1 MSQLLDCMRDEIR
14 VRHYSIRTEDAYLL
28 WARQFILFH
37 GNRHPAEMGGPEIAA
52 FLTHLAV
59 NREVA
64 ASTQNQALSAL
75 LFLYKAVL
83 DKPLGDVA
91 GVTPARRPSRLPVV
105 FTRDEV
111 RAVLA
116 RLDGEKGL
124 MASLL
129 YGSGLRLMECLRLRV
144 KDVDFGQ
151 NHIVV
156 RDGKGQKDRVTLL
169 PESLA
174 PTLRAQVDRVG
185 EVHRQDLARGEGRV
199 YLPEALSRKYP
210 EADRELGWQY
220 LFLASGASVEPR
232 SDEPRRH
239 HAHEAALQ
247 RAVKAAI
254 RASGIAKPGSCH
266 TLRHSFATHL
276 LESGSDIRTVQ
287 ELLGHA
293 DVRTTMV
300 YTHVLQQ
307 GPMEIRSLAE
317 GL

>member
-1 MSQLLDCMRDEIR
+1 MADL
-14 VRHYSIRTEDAYLL
+14 
-28 WARQFILFH
+28 
-37 GNRHPAEMGGPEIAA
+37 
-52 FLTHLAV
+52 
-59 NREVA
+59 
-64 ASTQNQALSAL
+64 
-75 LFLYKAVL
+75 
-83 DKPLGDVA
+83 
-91 GVTPARRPSRLPVV
+91 

-185 EVHRQDLARGEGRV
+185 QVHRQDLARGEGRV
-199 YLPEALSRKYP
+199 QLPEALSRKYP

-220 LFLASGASVEPR
+220 LFPASGASVEPR

-266 TLRHSFATHL
+266 TLRHSFATHP
-276 LESGSDIRTVQ
+276 LESGSDIRTAQ